1 MDGAAII
8 IVVLAVAAA
17 LLLVLVLHSRMS
29 ATLAD
34 VERKHRIAQGFFR
47 HSGADSE
54 AVLIEAT
61 KLPPKIR
68 ATREYLET
76 EMEKAGL
83 RVPNKG
89 TPPA

>member
-1 MDGAAII
+1 MCSSD
-8 IVVLAVAAA
+8 L
-17 LLLVLVLHSRMS
+17 
-29 ATLAD
+29 
-34 VERKHRIAQGFFR
+34 
-47 HSGADSE
+47 SGADSE